1 MFLVSG
7 QHTDLVRRTVIGKS
21 SRVHDQDILCG
32 QCALVVRQWISKE
45 IFFLLRFRKLYPVLR
60 PARRRDWSDH
70 NPFES
75 HSLAQCKIERRSD
88 FRSPEFGQSLS
99 RR

>member
-1 MFLVSG
+1 MRSVCACRPS
-7 QHTDLVRRTVIGKS
+7 V
-21 SRVHDQDILCG
+21 DIQG
-32 QCALVVRQWISKE
+32 N
-45 IFFLLRFRKLYPVLR
+45 FFLLRFRKLYPVLR